1 MIKLKKNISLKP
13 YNTFGIEVFT
23 DFFIQLDK
31 AEDIST
37 FIKNYDDIPKP
48 IYFIG
53 LGANTLFT
61 KDFSGTVVHINTK
74 GIQKYKETTESVYLR
89 VQAGEIWDDFIDFC
103 ITNNFSGIE
112 NLAAIPST
120 IGAAPIQNIGAYG
133 MEVKD
138 SIEYVR
144 YIDLNNFNTITLNN
158 KQCQFSYRNSLFKT
172 PIKNQFLVTEVGFK
186 LSKTFQPLL
195 EYGSIKERLNSLGI
209 TNPNIQQIA
218 DIIRQ
223 IRADKLPDYK
233 TLGNAGSFFKN
244 PIISIDDFNK
254 LKEQFPNIIAY
265 PQNNNTI
272 KIAAAWLIDKAG
284 LASYQIGGAAIH
296 EKQALVIIN
305 KNQAQA
311 KDIINLCSYIQ
322 TKIKLIFNIE
332 LLPEVIFV

>member
-74 GIQKYKETTESVYLR
+74 GIQKYKETTDSIYLR

-133 MEVKD
+133 VEVKD
-138 SIEYVR
+138 SIEYVK

-158 KQCQFSYRNSLFKT
+158 KECQFSYRNSLFKT

-186 LSKTFQPLL
+186 LSKTLQPIL

-209 TNPNIQQIA
+209 TNPDIKQIA
-218 DIIRQ
+218 DTIRQ

-233 TLGNAGSFFKN
+233 ILGNAGSFFKN
-244 PIISIDDFNK
+244 PIIPIDNFNK
-254 LKEQFPNIIAY
+254 LKDQFPNIIAY

-296 EKQALVIIN
+296 ENQALVIIN

-311 KDIINLCSYIQ
+311 KDIINLCSHIQ
-322 TKIKLIFNIE
+322 TKIKLLFNIE

>member
-31 AEDIST
+31 VEDIST
-37 FIKNYDDIPKP
+37 FIKNYNDIPKP

-74 GIQKYKETTESVYLR
+74 GIQKYKETTESVHLR

-133 MEVKD
+133 MEAKD
-138 SIEYVR
+138 SIEYVK
-144 YIDLNNFNTITLNN
+144 YINLNNFNTITLNN
-158 KQCQFSYRNSLFKT
+158 KECQFSYRNSLFKT
-172 PIKNQFLVTEVGFK
+172 KIKNQFLVTEVGFK
-186 LSKTFQPLL
+186 LSKTLRPLL
-195 EYGSIKERLNSLGI
+195 EYGSIKERLSSLGI
-209 TNPNIQQIA
+209 TNPNTKQIA
-218 DIIRQ
+218 DTIRQ

-233 TLGNAGSFFKN
+233 ILGNAGSFFKN
-244 PIISIDDFNK
+244 PIVSIDDFNK
-254 LKEQFPNIIAY
+254 LKKQFPNIIAY

-284 LASYQIGGAAIH
+284 LTSYQIGGAAIH
-296 EKQALVIIN
+296 KKQALVIIN
-305 KNQAQA
+305 NNQAQA

-332 LLPEVIFV
+332 LLPEVILV